1 MSAPLDAVCACG
13 ATPADDPTLAEHAV
27 WCGASTPSPARIAEI
42 TSGRGRP
49 VLDGELTWLA
59 GDASRAE
66 LHIGGVR
73 AGAFPL
79 TEDLPSAHV
88 VLAQKL
94 GAVVAELRRTRSVLA
109 QSENDL
115 TGARLSLW
123 EEEQDTARLRLAW
136 RMARRRARRLRSE
149 MKRRTDLLHDVQR
162 IARDRTAEAR
172 GRAADQARLR
182 EELAS
187 ANASLDTAAK
197 ALRAKDQR
205 IAELETQAAKVAEFV
220 AARAEYVTAIRET
233 RNDHD
238 YERWQGHAES
248 RRQLAETLGLPVA
261 WPAESGDP
269 R

>member
-1 MSAPLDAVCACG
+1 VSAPLDAVCACG

-79 TEDLPSAHV
+79 MEDLPSAYV

-123 EEEQDTARLRLAW
+123 EEEQDSARLRLAW
-136 RMARRRARRLRSE
+136 GSARRGRRALRE
-149 MKRRTDLLHDVQR
+149 VAAARVADL
-162 IARDRTAEAR
+162 A
-172 GRAADQARLR
+172 

-187 ANASLDTAAK
+187 ANASLDSAAEG
-197 ALRAKDQR
+197 LRARDER
-205 IAELETQAAKVAEFV
+205 IAELEKAVRAVAGIFRQTADDAEAKVWPIPALFRQGATDLDRTAE
-220 AARAEYVTAIRET
+220 A
-233 RNDHD
+233 
-238 YERWQGHAES
+238 
-248 RRQLAETLGLPVA
+248 
-261 WPAESGDP
+261 GDP